1 MIQNKETG
9 EKIMNQ
15 PTSSKGILRKA
26 TLWVAVTL
34 GLSFVAA
41 YQLIGSDNVGHY
53 EQGTTL
59 HESPGLLGTLSSVFS
74 LSADVMAKRQDD
86 SDDNAEYWN
95 TYDEKEDYDNFWD
108 DFFDD
113 LDEDY
118 QEYDS
123 VTPTTVYPTSS
134 STVWEDSTPTTT
146 TSSTALPKSPTITG
160 SPTTEGVSKTATEK
174 EEKSSTEET
183 FTEESTAL
191 EDLSTTS
198 ALWLIDDNSPSTTGK
213 LNSQESTETPH
224 LEESTGTLNLQQST
238 EILNLQRSTESL
250 NLQQSTETQNL
261 QESTE
266 TPNLKQS
273 TETPFA
279 DEGGPC
285 YIRKTC
291 DLTNEQMN
299 LFGADITLEEVTDLI
314 FDPETLNSLT
324 SECTNGTWCLGK
336 NNDKS
341 IFEDVDQTFLE
352 LCPLSTCLQDIPDD
366 CMNEVKTNYF
376 Y

>member
-1 MIQNKETG
+1 MIQHEETG

-15 PTSSKGILRKA
+15 PAGSKGILRKA

-74 LSADVMAKRQDD
+74 LSADGMAKRQDD

-95 TYDEKEDYDNFWD
+95 TYDDKEDYDNFWD
-108 DFFDD
+108 DLFDD

-134 STVWEDSTPTTT
+134 STVWEESKPPTTT
-146 TSSTALPKSPTITG
+146 TSSTALPKSPTMTG
-160 SPTTEGVSKTATEK
+160 SMTTVGVSKTTEK
-174 EEKSSTEET
+174 PEKSSTEEIPM
-183 FTEESTAL
+183 EESTMG
-191 EDLSTTS
+191 DLSTTL
-198 ALWLIDDNSPSTTGK
+198 AWWLTDDNSPSTTGK
-213 LNSQESTETPH
+213 V
-224 LEESTGTLNLQQST
+224 
-238 EILNLQRSTESL
+238 
-250 NLQQSTETQNL
+250 NL

-266 TPNLKQS
+266 TANSEESTETPNSHESTETPNSKQS
-273 TETPFA
+273 TEIPFSE
-279 DEGGPC
+279 EGGPC
-285 YIRKTC
+285 YIRNTC
-291 DLTNEQMN
+291 DLTDQQMN
-299 LFGADITLEEVTDLI
+299 SFGADISLEEVTDLI

-324 SECTNGTWCLGK
+324 SECTNENLVPWKEQG
-336 NNDKS
+336 
-341 IFEDVDQTFLE
+341 
-352 LCPLSTCLQDIPDD
+352 
-366 CMNEVKTNYF
+366 
-376 Y
+376 